1 MAMSS
6 FNLIAFFHSRSAV
19 NSVGA
24 KTHPDLIHRQVKF
37 NYFVVV
43 KIAIFKSL
51 LDKSRQRKESVKA
64 VRKEFNQSKEEEE
77 EEVE

>member
-1 MAMSS
+1 M
-6 FNLIAFFHSRSAV
+6 
-19 NSVGA
+19 
-24 KTHPDLIHRQVKF
+24 F

-77 EEVE
+77 EVE